1 MSAIISPAVELAP
14 IREMLGFYCHALTE
28 RRVELQDLQQLVD
41 KNIGWSKSDVATSD
55 GAAIFLPAVVERFDA
70 QAENY
75 DYLKV
80 MLTQQ
85 AGHLEFGSFEFEF
98 ERPST
103 QFTDLRP
110 QFKAPAAY
118 HDHDHGHEGHHE
130 QAAVTEL
137 TRFFRLFPNKRLAL
151 DIFSIVE
158 SARVEA
164 RIMLEYRG
172 IAVAYSAMRGRTLA
186 LRQESIYLPAREAL
200 LEFMIRLSLGR
211 ADGIK
216 VPKKQAA
223 VARDIRAMMQLVG
236 GKTAT
241 VEDAA
246 EATLRIYARL
256 ARVKNDYLNEDEFA
270 VLDSKQ
276 NRSSQR
282 TGSKRSNSSSGSN
295 RWVDDDEHR
304 VLPELVGRER
314 EYLAPQGVDYR
325 GEFRPELAQL
335 LTKAQANSREQRKS
349 LTPEEL
355 ADLLRSQRTPKPRDG
370 EDDGDEQD
378 PQTSQMVQNLLKE
391 LDQRDPRMQSV
402 TRRPSP
408 SNDDDS
414 GPLSATQPNTFIYDE
429 WDAAARK
436 YRERWCK
443 VYEKSLASGDLT
455 FYRETLLSH
464 AGLSRQIRRE
474 FELVVPELYHKEKR
488 LPEGSDH
495 DLDLAIEA
503 LTDFRIGISPSEKI
517 FWRHHKIERDVAV
530 AFLIDMSGSTGE
542 AIKTAGDKPL
552 PGNAP
557 GAERSQRR
565 IIDVEKEAIV
575 LMMDSLEAI
584 GDRYG
589 VYGFSG
595 HGRDNVEFYVIKDI
609 EESFS
614 TDIAKR
620 LGRIGPLHATRMGP
634 AIRHTTAKL
643 RKQQSHS
650 KFLFLISDGRPQDR
664 GYSQEGAEKA
674 HAVQDTRMAMIEAR
688 REGIHPFCLTV
699 DKDGNDYL
707 RTMMDDF
714 SYEVLADVSLLPR
727 RLPQLYKKLTT

>member
-1 MSAIISPAVELAP
+1 MSLSLSSAVELAP
-14 IREMLGFYCHALTE
+14 IREMLGVYCHALTE
-28 RRVELQDLQQLVD
+28 RHVDLQDLKALVD
-41 KNIGWSKSDVATSD
+41 KNIGWSKNDVATSD
-55 GAAIFLPAVVERFDA
+55 GAAIFLPAVVERYEA
-70 QAENY
+70 QADNFA
-75 DYLKV
+75 YLKV

-85 AGHLEFGSFEFEF
+85 AGHLEFGSFEFEYQ
-98 ERPST
+98 RPST
-103 QFTDLRP
+103 QFSDLRLTIKEP
-110 QFKAPAAY
+110 ESY

-130 QAAVTEL
+130 HEAVTEL

-151 DIFSIVE
+151 DVFSIVE

-164 RIMLEYRG
+164 RIMDHYRG
-172 IAVAYSAMRGRTLA
+172 IAVAYGAMRARTLM

-200 LEFMIRLSLGR
+200 LEFMVRLSLGC
-211 ADGIK
+211 ANGIK
-216 VPKKQAA
+216 VPKKQAN
-223 VARDIRAMMQLVG
+223 VAREIRAMMALASGAQ
-236 GKTAT
+236 AT

-256 ARVKNDYLNEDEFA
+256 ARLKNDYLQEDEFV
-270 VLDSKQ
+270 VLTADSS
-276 NRSSQR
+276 R
-282 TGSKRSNSSSGSN
+282 SKRWQDHDAIG
-295 RWVDDDEHR
+295 
-304 VLPELVGRER
+304 VLPQLNGRER
-314 EYLAPQGVDYR
+314 EYLSPQGVDYR

-335 LTKAQANSREQRKS
+335 LTQAQANSREQRKA

-355 ADLLRSQRTPKPRDG
+355 ADMLKSQRAPKPRGGDDDG
-370 EDDGDEQD
+370 EDQD

-408 SNDDDS
+408 SNDDES
-414 GPLSATQPNTFIYDE
+414 GPLSANQPNTFIYDE
-429 WDAAARK
+429 WDAAAHK

-443 VYEKSLASGDLT
+443 VYEKNLSSGDLT

-464 AGLSRQIRRE
+464 GGLLQRIRRE
-474 FELVVPELYHKEKR
+474 FEQVMPELYHKEKR

-503 LTDFRIGISPSEKI
+503 LTDFRIGITPSEKI

-530 AFLIDMSGSTGE
+530 AFLLDMSGSTGE
-542 AIKTAGDKPL
+542 AIKSVSDDKPL
-552 PGNAP
+552 LGNGPGV
-557 GAERSQRR
+557 ERSQRR

-595 HGRDNVEFYVIKDI
+595 HGRDNVEFYVIKDLD
-609 EESFS
+609 ESFS
-614 TDIAKR
+614 LDIAKR
-620 LGRIGPLHATRMGP
+620 FGRIGPLHATRMGP
-634 AIRHTTAKL
+634 AIRHATAKL
-643 RKQQSHS
+643 RKQQTHS

-714 SYEVLADVSLLPR
+714 SYEVLEDVSLLPH